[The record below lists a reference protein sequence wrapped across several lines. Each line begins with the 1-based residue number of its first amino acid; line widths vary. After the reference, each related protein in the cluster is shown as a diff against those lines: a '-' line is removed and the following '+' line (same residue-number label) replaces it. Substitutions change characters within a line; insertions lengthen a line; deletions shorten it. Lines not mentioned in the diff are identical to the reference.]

1 MSPFL
6 RPRPVV
12 DPELRLVAFH
22 HAGGSGSAYFPL
34 THGLP
39 PEWDL
44 LLPDLP
50 GRGRRHRSAPL
61 HDLPTI
67 VAQMVEDLLDW
78 ADVPLALFGHSL
90 GAVVATETARSL
102 TEVGRGPVWL
112 GVSGRPAAGYQGPAA
127 SLPYE
132 VSDEE
137 LMRDLVALG
146 GMPDRIHEVPEFRAQ
161 LLRLVRADLSALA
174 TYTPP
179 VGRPPLNVPVTA
191 FGGAD
196 DTWAPPAAMA
206 AWAMET
212 VGPFRQRFFPGGH
225 FHFLGAA
232 FSGFTATLVAEIRSV
247 VGPVPRP
254 RSTSGVVAAG
264 AASPGWRSPR

>member
-1 MSPFL
+1 MSPIL
-6 RPRPVV
+6 RPRPVA

-50 GRGRRHRSAPL
+50 GRGRRHRAAPL
-61 HDLPTI
+61 HDLPAM
-67 VAQMVEDLLDW
+67 VAEVVEDLRDW
-78 ADVPLALFGHSL
+78 ADAPLALFGHSL
-90 GAVVATETARSL
+90 GAVVAMETARSL
-102 TEVGRGPVWL
+102 SAAGREPVWL
-112 GVSGRPAAGYQGPAA
+112 GVSGRPAPGYRGPAA
-127 SLPYE
+127 SLPYDL
-132 VSDEE
+132 SDED
-137 LMRDLVALG
+137 LMRHLFALG
-146 GMPDRIHEVPEFRAQ
+146 GIPARIHEVPEFRAQ
-161 LLRLVRADLSALA
+161 LLRLVRADLGALA
-174 TYTPP
+174 TYAPP
-179 VGRPPLNVPVTA
+179 TGRPPLDVPMTA
-191 FGGAD
+191 FGGTD
-196 DTWAPPAAMA
+196 DDWAPPAAIG

-225 FHFLGAA
+225 FHFLGSA
-232 FSGFTATLVAEIRSV
+232 FGSFTAALVAEIRAV
-247 VGPVPRP
+247 VGSAPQP